1 MQLTFDFP
9 SERNETSP
17 RKETNPPQEKREFR
31 LNGLDGGN
39 PLGFLAAL
47 GALKAAS
54 DAMPAGE
61 WRISWRQD
69 RGPWT
74 PTLQG
79 ITSLNEN
86 RLVNK
91 LAEHLKTADT
101 QALGISK
108 NLDLSPEQFRNI
120 ARQAQ
125 KSAGPDNRRYADF
138 IAALGCETTT
148 ETTTGRKGQ
157 KIQDTALRTMSGGSQ
172 QNFLESML
180 KTVNNTTR
188 DDLRRS
194 MFHPWKRE
202 DERLGLRWDPSEDR
216 RYALRWQKPSKSRAN
231 TERGA
236 NRLAIEALP
245 LFPTSVI
252 TTATARLETTGF
264 KQKGG
269 NGCLLTWPIWTCPIN
284 VSAAASAIRLQEI
297 QNDRPD
303 HNFLSR
309 MGIAAVYRCQR
320 INIGKYQ
327 RNLAAAAPV

>member
-9 SERNETSP
+9 SERNETIP
-17 RKETNPPQEKREFR
+17 QIETNPPQEKREFR

-47 GALKAAS
+47 GVLKAAS

-74 PTLQG
+74 PTLAG

-101 QALGISK
+101 QALGIGK

-125 KSAGPDNRRYADF
+125 ESAGPDNRRYADF
-138 IAALGCETTT
+138 IAALGCETATD
-148 ETTTGRKGQ
+148 RKGQ

-202 DERLGLRWDPSEDR
+202 NERLGLRWDPSEDR
-216 RYALRWQKPSKSRAN
+216 RYARRWDDPSGIPAT

-245 LFPTSVI
+245 LLPTAVI
-252 TTATARLETTGF
+252 STAAAAATLETTGF
-264 KQKGG
+264 QQERGI
-269 NGCLLTWPIWTCPIN
+269 GCRFTWPIWTCAID
-284 VSAAASAIRLQEI
+284 VSAATSAIRLQEI
-297 QNDRPD
+297 QKEHPR
-303 HNFLSR
+303 HEYLSS
-309 MGIAAVYRCQR
+309 MGIAAVYRCRR
-320 INIGKYQ
+320 ITVGNF
-327 RNLAAAAPV
+327 RSFTAAAPV